1 MALDVELTIAT
12 GSWFRQTPAGVN
24 PASRPIPPDDN
35 RWQRGR
41 VVDAVY
47 FAADHDCVW
56 AEWYRHL
63 AERGIP
69 PQAALPRDL
78 WTYDVESLELVD
90 LRNAERLG
98 RVDLPMPT
106 PGRRTWPAFQA
117 IGERLY
123 TDGFAGIL
131 APSAARPQSDV
142 MCMFLPTGLLPDT
155 VAPRTPPQHVNEPPV
170 PPTGMRT

>member
-1 MALDVELTIAT
+1 MAFDVELTIAT

-24 PASRPIPPDDN
+24 PARRPIPPGDN

-41 VVDAVY
+41 IVDAVY

-69 PQAALPRDL
+69 PQAALPRDM

-90 LRNAERLG
+90 LRDEERLA
-98 RVDLPMPT
+98 RVDLPTPT

-123 TDGFAGIL
+123 REGFAGII
-131 APSAARPQSDV
+131 APSAARPQSAV
-142 MCMFLPTGLLPDT
+142 MCIFLPTGSLPEA

-170 PPTGMRT
+170 PPLGMRT

>member
-1 MALDVELTIAT
+1 VALDVELTIAT

-98 RVDLPMPT
+98 RFKPLGNVSTRMASPESL
-106 PGRRTWPAFQA
+106 R
-117 IGERLY
+117 
-123 TDGFAGIL
+123 L
-131 APSAARPQSDV
+131 APLVLRA
-142 MCMFLPTGLLPDT
+142 T
-155 VAPRTPPQHVNEPPV
+155 
-170 PPTGMRT
+170 